1 MRILTGIQPSGKL
14 HWGNYFGAMKSM
26 FDLQAKGED
35 MFMFI
40 ANFHAMTT
48 VRDGAALRESTREV
62 ALDYLACGLDPAK
75 TIVYRQ
81 SDVPEVQE
89 LAWYLSCLTPM
100 GLLER
105 CHSYKDKMAHGF
117 DATHG
122 LFAYPVLM
130 AADILIM
137 QSDLVPVGKDQKQ
150 HLEVTRDLAIKF
162 NNAYG
167 EIFKIPDAYI
177 PETVATIPGTDGQ
190 KMSKSYHNT
199 IELFDVS
206 AKKKVMGIVTDSKTM
221 EEPKEPEGNSI
232 YELYKLFATPEEV
245 AQMAASFRA
254 GNYGYGHAKKALLA
268 AYHRLFDPFKERREQ
283 LAKDPDALEDILQD
297 GAKRARGRRA
307 HDGEGAQGRWPLTT
321 NHEPLITS
329 NGSSGTFCRRL
340 QGGPR
345 DLRGPP

>member
-1 MRILTGIQPSGKL
+1 
-14 HWGNYFGAMKSM
+14 
-26 FDLQAKGED
+26 
-35 MFMFI
+35 MFI

-48 VRDGAALRESTREV
+48 VRDGKALREMTRDV
-62 ALDYLACGLDPAK
+62 ALDYLACGLDPEK
-75 TIVYRQ
+75 SVIYRQ

-137 QSDLVPVGKDQKQ
+137 NADLVPVGKDQKQ
-150 HLEVTRDLAIKF
+150 HLEVTRDLAQKF

-167 EIFKIPDAYI
+167 ETFKLPDAYI

-199 IELFDVS
+199 IELFDPS

-232 YELYKLFATPEEV
+232 YEMYKLFASPEEV
-245 AQMAASFRA
+245 AQMAANFRA
-254 GNYGYGHAKKALLA
+254 GNYGYGHAKQE
-268 AYHRLFDPFKERREQ
+268 LFEKMWEFFAPM
-283 LAKDPDALEDILQD
+283 
-297 GAKRARGRRA
+297 RARRAELEANKDFVEELLRKNGEKARAAANETLDKVRRA
-307 HDGEGAQGRWPLTT
+307 VGLK
-321 NHEPLITS
+321 
-329 NGSSGTFCRRL
+329 
-340 QGGPR
+340 
-345 DLRGPP
+345 

>member
-1 MRILTGIQPSGKL
+1 MTGIQPSGKL

-26 FDLQAKGED
+26 FDLQAKGEE

-48 VRDGAALRESTREV
+48 VRDGKALREATREL
-62 ALDYLACGLDPAK
+62 ALDYLACGLDHEK
-75 TIVYRQ
+75 SVMYRQ

-117 DATHG
+117 EATHG

-137 QSDLVPVGKDQKQ
+137 NADLVPVGKDQKQ
-150 HLEVTRDLAIKF
+150 HLEVTRDLAQKF

-167 EIFKIPDAYI
+167 EIFKLPDAYI
-177 PETVATIPGTDGQ
+177 PESVSTIPGTDGQ

-206 AKKKVMGIVTDSKTM
+206 VKKKVMGIVTDSQPM
-221 EEPKEPEGNSI
+221 EAKKEPNGNSI
-232 YELYKLFATPEEV
+232 YELYKLFATPDEV
-245 AQMAASFRA
+245 AAMADAFRA
-254 GNYGYGHAKKALLA
+254 GGYGYGTAKKELLA
-268 AYHRLFDPFKERREQ
+268 AYHRLFDPFKARRDE
-283 LAKDPDALEDILQD
+283 LAKDTDSLEDILQA
-297 GAKRARGRRA
+297 GAKRARAAAAPIMDKVRHAVG
-307 HDGEGAQGRWPLTT
+307 L
-321 NHEPLITS
+321 
-329 NGSSGTFCRRL
+329 
-340 QGGPR
+340 
-345 DLRGPP
+345 

>member
-26 FDLQAKGED
+26 FDLQAKGEEI
-35 MFMFI
+35 FMFI
-40 ANFHAMTT
+40 ANYHAMTT
-48 VRDGAALRESTREV
+48 VRDGAALREMTRDV
-62 ALDYLACGLDPAK
+62 ALDYLACGLDPEK
-75 TIVYRQ
+75 SIIYRQ
-81 SDVPEVQE
+81 SDVKEVQE
-89 LAWYLSCLTPM
+89 LAWFLSCLTPM

-232 YELYKLFATPEEV
+232 YELYKLFATPDEV

-268 AYHRLFDPFKERREQ
+268 AYHRLFDPFKEKREE
-283 LAKDPDALEDILQD
+283 LAKDPAALEDILQD
-297 GAKRARGRRA
+297 GAKRARAAAAPTMEKVRA
-307 HDGEGAQGRWPLTT
+307 AVGL
-321 NHEPLITS
+321 
-329 NGSSGTFCRRL
+329 
-340 QGGPR
+340 
-345 DLRGPP
+345 

>member
-26 FDLQAKGED
+26 FDLQEKGEN
-35 MFMFI
+35 FMFI

-48 VRDGAALRESTREV
+48 LRDGSVLRDATKDV

-75 TIVYRQ
+75 TIMYRQ

-137 QSDLVPVGKDQKQ
+137 NADLVPVGKDQKQ
-150 HLEVTRDLAIKF
+150 HLEVTRDLAQKF

-167 EIFKIPDAYI
+167 EIFKLPDAYI

-199 IELFDVS
+199 IGLFEAS
-206 AKKKVMGIVTDSKTM
+206 GAIKKKVMGIVTDSKTM

-232 YELYKLFATPEEV
+232 YELYKLFATKEEV
-245 AQMAASFRA
+245 ESMAASFRA
-254 GNYGYGHAKKALLA
+254 GNYGYGHAKKALLE
-268 AYHRLFDPFKERREQ
+268 AYHRLFDPFREKREA
-283 LAKDPDALEDILQD
+283 LEKDPDSLEDIIRD
-297 GAKRARGRRA
+297 GAVKARAAASAVMEKVRRA
-307 HDGEGAQGRWPLTT
+307 VGL
-321 NHEPLITS
+321 
-329 NGSSGTFCRRL
+329 
-340 QGGPR
+340 
-345 DLRGPP
+345 

>member
-14 HWGNYFGAMKSM
+14 HWGNYFGAMKNA
-26 FDLQAKGED
+26 FDLQTKGEAYL
-35 MFMFI
+35 FI
-40 ANFHAMTT
+40 ANFHAMTS
-48 VRDGAALRESTREV
+48 VRDGARLREATREV

-75 TIVYRQ
+75 TTVYRQ

-117 DATHG
+117 EATHG

-137 QSDLVPVGKDQKQ
+137 NADLVPVGKDQKQ
-150 HLEVTRDLAIKF
+150 HLEVTRDLAQKF

-167 EIFKIPDAYI
+167 EIFKLPDAYI

-199 IELFDVS
+199 IELFDPSV
-206 AKKKVMGIVTDSKTM
+206 KKKVMGIVTDSTPM
-221 EEPKEPEGNSI
+221 EEPKEPEGNSV
-232 YELYKLFATPEEV
+232 YEMYKLFATPEEV
-245 AQMAASFRA
+245 AEMAASFRA
-254 GNYGYGHAKKALLA
+254 GGYGYGHAKKALLS
-268 AYHRLFDPFKERREQ
+268 AYKRMFDPFKARRDE
-283 LAKDPDALEDILQD
+283 LEKDPDALEDILRE
-297 GAKRARGRRA
+297 GAKKARAAAAPVMEKVRKAVG
-307 HDGEGAQGRWPLTT
+307 L
-321 NHEPLITS
+321 
-329 NGSSGTFCRRL
+329 
-340 QGGPR
+340 
-345 DLRGPP
+345 

>member
-26 FDLQAKGED
+26 LDLQAKGGE

-48 VRDGAALRESTREV
+48 VRDGAQLREATREL
-62 ALDYLACGLDPAK
+62 ALDYLACGLDPARS
-75 TIVYRQ
+75 VMYRQ

-117 DATHG
+117 EATHG

-137 QSDLVPVGKDQKQ
+137 NSDLVPVGKAQKQ
-150 HLEVTRDLAIKF
+150 HLEVTRDLAQKF

-167 EIFKIPDAYI
+167 ETFKLPDAYI
-177 PETVATIPGTDGQ
+177 PDSVATIPGTDGQ

-199 IELFDVS
+199 IELFDPSV
-206 AKKKVMGIVTDSKTM
+206 KKKVMGIVTDSKTV
-221 EEPKEPEGNSI
+221 EEPKDPEGNSI
-232 YELYKLFATPEEV
+232 YGLYKLFATPEE
-245 AQMAASFRA
+245 AEAMAAAFRA
-254 GNYGYGHAKKALLA
+254 GGYGYGTAKKELLA
-268 AYHRLFDPFKERREQ
+268 AYHRLFDPFKARRDE
-283 LAKDPDALEDILQD
+283 LARDVDTLEDILRD
-297 GAKRARGRRA
+297 GAVRAKKAAAPVMEKVRKAVG
-307 HDGEGAQGRWPLTT
+307 L
-321 NHEPLITS
+321 
-329 NGSSGTFCRRL
+329 
-340 QGGPR
+340 
-345 DLRGPP
+345 

>member
-26 FDLQAKGED
+26 FDLQDRGEN
-35 MFMFI
+35 FMFI
-40 ANFHAMTT
+40 ANYHAMTT
-48 VRDGAALRESTREV
+48 VSDGKVLREATRDV
-62 ALDYLACGLDPAK
+62 ALDYLACGLDTEK
-75 TIVYRQ
+75 TVIYRQ

-117 DATHG
+117 EATHG

-137 QSDLVPVGKDQKQ
+137 NADLVPVGKDQKQ
-150 HLEVTRDLAIKF
+150 HLEVTRDLAQKF
-162 NNAYG
+162 NNRFG
-167 EIFKIPDAYI
+167 EIFKLPDAYI
-177 PETVATIPGTDGQ
+177 PESVATIPGTDGQ

-199 IELFDVS
+199 IELFDPSV
-206 AKKKVMGIVTDSKTM
+206 KKKVMGIVTDSTPM

-245 AQMAASFRA
+245 AAMADNFRA
-254 GNYGYGHAKKALLA
+254 GGYGYGTAKKELLA
-268 AYHRLFDPFKERREQ
+268 AYHRLFDPFKERREE
-283 LAKDPDALEDILQD
+283 LSRDKDALEDILKA
-297 GAKRARGRRA
+297 GAAKARAAAAPIVDKVREAVG
-307 HDGEGAQGRWPLTT
+307 L
-321 NHEPLITS
+321 
-329 NGSSGTFCRRL
+329 
-340 QGGPR
+340 
-345 DLRGPP
+345 

>member
-26 FDLQAKGED
+26 LDLQAKGGE

-48 VRDGAALRESTREV
+48 VRDGAQLREATREL
-62 ALDYLACGLDPAK
+62 ALDYLACGLDPARS
-75 TIVYRQ
+75 VMYRQ

-117 DATHG
+117 EATHG

-137 QSDLVPVGKDQKQ
+137 NSDLVPVGKDQKQ
-150 HLEVTRDLAIKF
+150 HLEVTRDLAQKF

-167 EIFKIPDAYI
+167 ETFKLPDAYI
-177 PETVATIPGTDGQ
+177 PDSVATIPGTDGQ

-199 IELFDVS
+199 IELFDPSV
-206 AKKKVMGIVTDSKTM
+206 KKKVMGIVTDSKTV
-221 EEPKEPEGNSI
+221 EEPKDPEGNSI
-232 YELYKLFATPEEV
+232 YGLYKLFATPEE
-245 AQMAASFRA
+245 AEAMAAAFRA
-254 GNYGYGHAKKALLA
+254 GGYGYGTAKKELLA
-268 AYHRLFDPFKERREQ
+268 AYHRLFDPFKARRDE
-283 LAKDPDALEDILQD
+283 LARDVDTLEDILRD
-297 GAKRARGRRA
+297 GAARAKKAAAPVMEKVRKAVG
-307 HDGEGAQGRWPLTT
+307 L
-321 NHEPLITS
+321 
-329 NGSSGTFCRRL
+329 
-340 QGGPR
+340 
-345 DLRGPP
+345 

>member
-1 MRILTGIQPSGKL
+1 MRVLTGIQPSGKL

-26 FDLQAKGED
+26 FDLQEKSEN
-35 MFMFI
+35 FMFI
-40 ANFHAMTT
+40 ANYHAMTT
-48 VRDGAALRESTREV
+48 VRDGAALREATKEV
-62 ALDYLACGLDPAK
+62 ALDYLACGLDPVK
-75 TIVYRQ
+75 SVMYRQ

-137 QSDLVPVGKDQKQ
+137 NADLVPVGKDQKQ
-150 HLEVTRDLAIKF
+150 HLEVTRDLAQKF
-162 NNAYG
+162 NNQFG
-167 EIFKIPDAYI
+167 EIFKLPDAYI

-199 IELFDVS
+199 IELFDISV
-206 AKKKVMGIVTDSKTM
+206 KKKVMGIVTDSKTM

-232 YELYKLFATPEEV
+232 YELYKLFATKEEV
-245 AQMAASFRA
+245 AEMAASFRA
-254 GNYGYGHAKKALLA
+254 GNYGYGHAKKALLN
-268 AYHRLFDPFKERREQ
+268 AYHRLFDPYKERREQ
-283 LAKDPDALEDILQD
+283 LEKDPDALEDILQE
-297 GAKRARGRRA
+297 GAKRARKSAAEVMEKVRKAVG
-307 HDGEGAQGRWPLTT
+307 L
-321 NHEPLITS
+321 
-329 NGSSGTFCRRL
+329 
-340 QGGPR
+340 
-345 DLRGPP
+345 

>member
-26 FDLQAKGED
+26 FDLQEKGEN
-35 MFMFI
+35 FMFI

-48 VRDGAALRESTREV
+48 LRDGSVLRDATKDV

-75 TIVYRQ
+75 TIMYRQ
-81 SDVPEVQE
+81 SDVPEVQG

-105 CHSYKDKMAHGF
+105 CDSYKDKMAHGF

-137 QSDLVPVGKDQKQ
+137 NADLVPVGKDQKQ
-150 HLEVTRDLAIKF
+150 HLEVTRDLAQKF

-167 EIFKIPDAYI
+167 EIFKLPDAYI

-199 IELFDVS
+199 IGLFEAS
-206 AKKKVMGIVTDSKTM
+206 GAIKKKVMGIVTDSKTM
-221 EEPKEPEGNSI
+221 EEPKDPEGNSI
-232 YELYKLFATPEEV
+232 YELYKLFATKEEV
-245 AQMAASFRA
+245 ESMAASFRA
-254 GNYGYGHAKKALLA
+254 GNYGYGHAKKALLE
-268 AYHRLFDPFKERREQ
+268 AYHRLFDPFREKREA
-283 LAKDPDALEDILQD
+283 LEKDPDSLEDILRD
-297 GAKRARGRRA
+297 GAVKARAAASAVMEKVRRA
-307 HDGEGAQGRWPLTT
+307 VGL
-321 NHEPLITS
+321 
-329 NGSSGTFCRRL
+329 
-340 QGGPR
+340 
-345 DLRGPP
+345 

>member
-26 FDLQAKGED
+26 FDLQNKGEN
-35 MFMFI
+35 FMFI

-48 VRDGAALRESTREV
+48 VRDGAALREATKEV

-75 TIVYRQ
+75 TVMYRQ

-117 DATHG
+117 EATHG

-137 QSDLVPVGKDQKQ
+137 NSDLVPVGKDQKQ
-150 HLEVTRDLAIKF
+150 HLEVTRDLAQKF

-167 EIFKIPDAYI
+167 EIFTLPDAYI

-199 IELFDVS
+199 IELFDPSV
-206 AKKKVMGIVTDSKTM
+206 KKKVMSIVTDSQPM
-221 EEPKEPEGNSI
+221 EAKKEPDGNSI
-232 YELYKLFATPEEV
+232 YELYKLFATPDEV
-245 AQMAASFRA
+245 AEMAAAFRA
-254 GNYGYGHAKKALLA
+254 GGYGYGTAKKALLA
-268 AYHRLFDPFKERREQ
+268 AYHRLFDPFKARRDE
-283 LAKDPDALEDILQD
+283 LVKDPDMLEDILRD
-297 GAKRARGRRA
+297 GARRARERA
-307 HDGEGAQGRWPLTT
+307 AVQMDKVRKAVGL
-321 NHEPLITS
+321 
-329 NGSSGTFCRRL
+329 
-340 QGGPR
+340 
-345 DLRGPP
+345 

>member
-26 FDLQAKGED
+26 FDLQEKGEN
-35 MFMFI
+35 FMFI

-48 VRDGAALRESTREV
+48 VRDGATLRESTREV

-75 TIVYRQ
+75 TIMYRQ

-117 DATHG
+117 EATHG

-137 QSDLVPVGKDQKQ
+137 NADLVPVGKDQKQ
-150 HLEVTRDLAIKF
+150 HLEVTRDLAQKF
-162 NNAYG
+162 NNAFG
-167 EIFKIPDAYI
+167 EIFKLPDAYI
-177 PETVATIPGTDGQ
+177 PGTVATIPGTDGQ

-206 AKKKVMGIVTDSKTM
+206 AKKKIMGIVTDSKTM

-232 YELYKLFATPEEV
+232 YEMYKLFATPEET
-245 AQMAASFRA
+245 AAMAANFRA
-254 GNYGYGHAKKALLA
+254 GNYGYGQAKKELLA
-268 AYHRLFDPFKERREQ
+268 AYRRLFDPFREKREC
-283 LAKDPDALEDILQD
+283 LAKDPAALEDILRD
-297 GAKRARGRRA
+297 GAQRARAAAAPTMEKVRRA
-307 HDGEGAQGRWPLTT
+307 VGL
-321 NHEPLITS
+321 
-329 NGSSGTFCRRL
+329 
-340 QGGPR
+340 
-345 DLRGPP
+345 

>member
-26 FDLQAKGED
+26 FDLQEKGEN
-35 MFMFI
+35 FMFI

-48 VRDGAALRESTREV
+48 VRDGATLRQATHEV
-62 ALDYLACGLDPAK
+62 ALDYLACGLDPNK
-75 TIVYRQ
+75 TVMYRQ

-105 CHSYKDKMAHGF
+105 CHSYKDKLAHGL

-137 QSDLVPVGKDQKQ
+137 NADLVPVGKDQKQ
-150 HLEVTRDLAIKF
+150 HLEVTRDLAQKF

-167 EIFKIPDAYI
+167 EIFKLPDAYI
-177 PETVATIPGTDGQ
+177 PEKVATIPGMDGQ

-199 IELFDVS
+199 IELFDPA
-206 AKKKVMGIVTDSKTM
+206 AKKKIMGIVTDSKTM
-221 EEPKEPEGNSI
+221 EEPKEPEGNAI
-232 YELYKLFATPEEV
+232 YELYKLFATKEEV
-245 AQMAASFRA
+245 DEMAANFRA

-268 AYHRLFDPFKERREQ
+268 AYNRLFDPFREKRER
-283 LAKDPDALEDILQD
+283 LASDPAVLEDILRD
-297 GAKRARGRRA
+297 GARRARA
-307 HDGEGAQGRWPLTT
+307 AAAPVMEKV
-321 NHEPLITS
+321 
-329 NGSSGTFCRRL
+329 RL
-340 QGGPR
+340 AVG
-345 DLRGPP
+345 L